1 MNYADKLMGKC
12 VSIKSPKEFIKEVE
26 KMKNYYAGVRLF
38 LGAFLL
44 AILVACGGGD
54 GSSGGSGTVSMNI
67 TDAKPALPEEGIES
81 VTIKFDEVSVHKSGG
96 GWTTLPVETSPLP
109 SEIDLYRFREGSTT
123 QFVPPVGLECGKYTQ
138 VRIGVTSGIIRINGV
153 DHNLGI
159 PSTNLKT
166 DKNFEFDVPCGGAVN
181 ITVDFD
187 LSQSIVLTGTGV
199 YQLKP
204 VLHINETSKAAAV
217 QGEINF
223 DTAAA
228 QATVVVYW
236 DKNGNGTLEDPD
248 PMNFDTTD
256 EEYTRIL
263 VEEEDSVTFKVFWL
277 VPEKGYIVQV
287 LLGDSQSPDRSYVE
301 YVEPSKLGE
310 GAVYDL
316 NEGKPI

>member
-1 MNYADKLMGKC
+1 MRKR
-12 VSIKSPKEFIKEVE
+12 SIFFGLALAMI
-26 KMKNYYAGVRLF
+26 A
-38 LGAFLL
+38 LL
-44 AILVACGGGD
+44 SGCGGGD
-54 GSSGGSGTVSMNI
+54 GSSGSSGTISMNI
-67 TDAKPALPEEGIES
+67 TDAKPVLPEEGVES

-96 GWTTLPVETSPLP
+96 RWTTLPVETSPLS
-109 SEIDLYRFREGSTT
+109 SEIDLYRFSDGSTT

-153 DHNLGI
+153 NHNLEI

-187 LSQSIVLTGTGV
+187 LSQSIELTGVGT

-217 QGEINF
+217 QGKINF
-223 DTAAA
+223 NTAAT

-248 PMNFDTTD
+248 PLDPNTD

-263 VEEEDSVTFKVFWL
+263 VQKTDPVPFKVFWL

-301 YVEPSKLGE
+301 YVDPSKLGK

-316 NEGKPI
+316 NGGNPI

>member
-1 MNYADKLMGKC
+1 MKRRRIPKMRKRGIIFGLALAMG
-12 VSIKSPKEFIKEVE
+12 
-26 KMKNYYAGVRLF
+26 A
-38 LGAFLL
+38 LL
-44 AILVACGGGD
+44 AGCGGGD

-67 TDAKPALPEEGIES
+67 TDAKPALPEEGVES

-109 SEIDLYRFREGSTT
+109 SEIDLYRFSDGSTT

-223 DTAAA
+223 DTAAT

-236 DKNGNGTLEDPD
+236 DKKGDGTLEDPD
-248 PMNFDTTD
+248 PLDPNTD

-263 VEEEDSVTFKVFWL
+263 VEEEDSVSFKVFWL
-277 VPEKGYIVQV
+277 VPERGYIVQV
-287 LLGDSQSPDRSYVE
+287 LLGNGQPPDGRTYEE
-301 YVEPSKLGE
+301 YVDPSKLGE

-316 NEGKPI
+316 NGGNPI